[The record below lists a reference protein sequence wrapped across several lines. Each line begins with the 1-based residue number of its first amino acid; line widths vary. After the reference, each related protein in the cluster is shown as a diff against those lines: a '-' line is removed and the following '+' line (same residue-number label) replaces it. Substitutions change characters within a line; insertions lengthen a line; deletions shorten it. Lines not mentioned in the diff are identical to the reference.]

1 MKPIFHSLTNFLFGK
16 EKTDDCSEKVI
27 KIPRERIKILT
38 YNFFLR
44 PLVNTNESD
53 FKLERVLDFIN
64 ELENFDIICFQEV
77 FGFMNNRKD
86 LLILEA
92 IKKGFYHFFSHPE
105 PSFVSPYLF
114 DGGIL
119 VLSRFKITKTDFF
132 PTTYSV
138 DIDSVINRG
147 LVYIQI
153 EVCGNLIHL
162 FTSHLQATYYS
173 KSEDRVLTSYLV
185 RKTQIEE
192 ICFNL
197 NKCLQDNVKN
207 NKDIVLLMGDFN
219 VPAYE
224 DKDVKKLYGEY
235 SSEYAYLFGELNSYD
250 YFKTKNI
257 YYDQFKEYPVTYG
270 GYDPV
275 LYDVSDFET
284 KYCLDYIFEIKVNE
298 NSVKNNSKQK
308 DKEKNN
314 KLILVHESIKVE
326 PFLNNN
332 KTNENPYSM
341 LSDHK
346 GISIEVK
353 IE

>member
-1 MKPIFHSLTNFLFGK
+1 MKPIFHSITNFLFGNK
-16 EKTDDCSEKVI
+16 EDTSGKTSNII
-27 KIPRERIKILT
+27 KNERKTVKILT

-64 ELENFDIICFQEV
+64 ELDNYDIICFQEV

-92 IKKGFYHFFSHPE
+92 IKKGFFYFFSHPE
-105 PSFVSPYLF
+105 PSFISPYLF

-119 VLSRFKITKTDFF
+119 ILSRFRITKTDFF
-132 PTTYSV
+132 PTSYSV
-138 DIDSVINRG
+138 DIDSIINRG
-147 LVYIQI
+147 LVYVQI
-153 EVCGNLIHL
+153 DICGELIHL

-173 KSEDRVLTSYLV
+173 KSESRVLSSYLI

-192 ICFNL
+192 ICYNL
-197 NKCLQDNVKN
+197 NKCLKTNVLN
-207 NKDIVLLMGDFN
+207 SEEIVLLMGDFN

-224 DKDVKKLYGEY
+224 DKDVKQLYGEY
-235 SSEYAYLFGELNSYD
+235 TSEYAYLFGELNSYD
-250 YFKTKNI
+250 LFKTKNL

-275 LYDVSDFET
+275 LYDVSDYET
-284 KYCLDYIFEIKVNE
+284 KYCLDYIFEIKLNEKNE
-298 NSVKNNSKQK
+298 NY
-308 DKEKNN
+308 N
-314 KLILVHESIKVE
+314 KKRDDNKRKLSLIYESIKVE
-326 PFLNNN
+326 PFMNQN
-332 KTNENPYSM
+332 KSTEKPYSM

-346 GISIEVK
+346 GISIEMK
-353 IE
+353 LN